1 MAKSALILI
10 DIQNDYFPGG
20 KWELHKIAESSANA
34 ARLLEQ
40 ARAAGQMIVHVH
52 HEFQTENPPFFAPNT
67 SGAEFHPSV
76 TPQEGEHKVL
86 KHYVN
91 AFRETNLQA
100 LLQEHDVSDV
110 TIVGD
115 MSHMCIDAAARNAAD
130 IGLNVTVVEDACS
143 SRDLEF
149 NGDVIPAEQVHK
161 SYMSALS
168 FAYAKIVTTTD
179 FLASA

>member
-1 MAKSALILI
+1 MTKSALILI

-20 KWELHKIAESSANA
+20 KWELHKIEDSAANA

-40 ARAAGQMIVHVH
+40 ARTAGQMIVHVH
-52 HEFQTENPPFFAPNT
+52 HEFLIDNPPFFEPNT
-67 SGAEFHPSV
+67 PGAEIHTSV

-91 AFRETNLQA
+91 AFRDTNLQA
-100 LLQEHDVSDV
+100 LLSENGVTDV
-110 TIVGD
+110 TIAGD

-149 NGDVIPAEQVHK
+149 NGEVIPADQVHK
-161 SYMSALS
+161 AYMSALS
-168 FAYAKIVTTTD
+168 FAYAKIVTTSD
-179 FLASA
+179 YLAAA

>member
-1 MAKSALILI
+1 MTKSALILI
-10 DIQNDYFPGG
+10 DIQKDYFPGG
-20 KWELHKIAESSANA
+20 KWELHRIEESAANA
-34 ARLLEQ
+34 ARLLEH
-40 ARAAGQMIVHVH
+40 ARAAGQMVVHVH
-52 HEFQTENPPFFAPNT
+52 HEFQIENPPFFAPNT
-67 SGAEFHPSV
+67 PGAEFHPSV
-76 TPQEGEHKVL
+76 TPKAGEHKVL

-100 LLQEHDVSDV
+100 LLEEHGVGAV
-110 TIVGD
+110 TIAGD

-130 IGLNVTVVEDACS
+130 LGLNVTVVEDACS

-179 FLASA
+179 YLAAA

>member
-20 KWELHKIAESSANA
+20 KWELHKIEDSARNA

-52 HEFQTENPPFFAPNT
+52 HEFKAENPPFFAPGTPGADIHT
-67 SGAEFHPSV
+67 SVAPKD
-76 TPQEGEHKVL
+76 GEHKVL
-86 KHYVN
+86 KHYAN

-100 LLQEHDVSDV
+100 LLADHDVSDV
-110 TIVGD
+110 TIAGD

-161 SYMSALS
+161 AYMSALS
-168 FAYAKIVTTTD
+168 FAYATVVSTSD
-179 FLASA
+179 YLAGA

>member
-10 DIQNDYFPGG
+10 DIQKDYFPGG
-20 KWELHKIAESSANA
+20 KWELHQIEQTAANA
-34 ARLLEQ
+34 ARILGQ
-40 ARAAGQMIVHVH
+40 ARTADQMIVHVH
-52 HEFQTENPPFFAPNT
+52 HEFQIENPPFFEAGTP
-67 SGAEFHPSV
+67 GAEFHPSV
-76 TPQEGEHKVL
+76 QPQEGEHKVL

-91 AFRETNLQA
+91 AFRDTNLQS
-100 LLQEHDVSDV
+100 LLEQNGVTDV

-149 NGDVIPAEQVHK
+149 NGDVIAAEQVHK
-161 SYMSALS
+161 AYMSALS
-168 FAYAKIVTTTD
+168 FAYAKVVTTTD
-179 FLASA
+179 YLASV